1 MPFLSFVHPDPA
13 TLVSR
18 WAGWSLCAAL
28 ALSLAGCGGSVGA
41 SISIGSGSGSGSG
54 SGGSTSDFTTAALP
68 LYATLPDTSL
78 CRTGTLT
85 AAEKSGALATVNAIR
100 TAHGLATVGYDTAG
114 DGEVMQ
120 IALMSVVNS
129 ALDHAPPTSWGCY
142 TPTGRDG
149 GASSNLYLGGP
160 SAYLTLASSG
170 TILAGWLAD
179 VGSEATLGHR
189 RWMLDPFLT
198 KVAFGRVDVESAGGV
213 RATGAALKVIQTT
226 DGAGPVASDYVAYPV
241 GDYKKAY
248 FQGTGTTAPIQSFT
262 AIADKTSRS
271 ANGQS
276 KVDYGV
282 ATVSVVPRGG
292 AALAVSEVSPDYV
305 GYGVPNVLRFR
316 AAGIVAGVFHDVTI
330 TNVRVNG
337 VLRSYSY
344 TFRLV
349 D

>member
-1 MPFLSFVHPDPA
+1 MPFLSAHPVPVVA
-13 TLVSR
+13 R
-18 WAGWSLCAAL
+18 WTGWSVCAAL
-28 ALSLAGCGGSVGA
+28 ALSLSGCGGSVGA
-41 SISIGSGSGSGSG
+41 SISIGSGSGSGFGSG
-54 SGGSTSDFTTAALP
+54 SGASTSDFTAAALP
-68 LYATLPDTSL
+68 LYAALPDTSI
-78 CRTGTLT
+78 CRAGTLT
-85 AAEKSGALATVNAIR
+85 AAEKSSALTTVNAIR
-100 TAHGLATVGYDTAG
+100 AAHGLAAVAYDAAG
-114 DGEVMQ
+114 DSEVMQ
-120 IALMSVVNS
+120 ISLMSVVTGQLS
-129 ALDHAPPTSWGCY
+129 HDPTSAWGCY
-142 TPTGRDG
+142 TAAGLA
-149 GASSNLYLGGP
+149 GAKSSNLYLGGP
-160 SAYLTLASSG
+160 SAYLTLAPSAS
-170 TILAGWLAD
+170 ILAGWLAD

-189 RWMLDPFLT
+189 RWMLDPFL
-198 KVAFGRVDVESAGGV
+198 KQIAFGRVDLETGGGV
-213 RATGAALKVIQTT
+213 RSTGAALKVIYSTN
-226 DGAGPVASDYVAYPV
+226 DAGVVSPDYVAYPV
-241 GDYKKAY
+241 GDYKKTY
-248 FQGTGTTAPIQSFT
+248 FQGTGTTAPLQSFT

>member
-1 MPFLSFVHPDPA
+1 MLFLSAHPVPPVVA
-13 TLVSR
+13 R
-18 WAGWSLCAAL
+18 WTGWSVCAAL

-54 SGGSTSDFTTAALP
+54 SGGSTSDFTAAALP
-68 LYATLPDTSL
+68 LYAALPDTSI
-78 CRTGTLT
+78 CRAGTLT
-85 AAEKSGALATVNAIR
+85 AVEKSSVLSTVNAIR
-100 TAHGLATVGYDTAG
+100 AAHGLAAVAYDAAG

-120 IALMSVVNS
+120 ISLMSVVNS

-142 TPTGRDG
+142 TTTGREG
-149 GASSNLYLGGP
+149 GVNSNLYLGGP
-160 SAYLTLASSG
+160 SAFLTLAPSAS
-170 TILAGWLAD
+170 ILAGWLAD

-189 RWMLDPFLT
+189 RWMLDPFL
-198 KVAFGRVDVESAGGV
+198 KQIAFGRVDLETGGGV
-213 RATGAALKVIQTT
+213 RSTGAALKVIYSTNN
-226 DGAGPVASDYVAYPV
+226 AGVVSPDYVAYPV

-292 AALAVSEVSPDYV
+292 AALAVTEVSPDYV

-316 AAGIVAGVFHDVTI
+316 AAGITAGVVHDVTI